1 MFGLKIDGT
10 PRTICSNLKIISSVE
25 IKKEVLEI
33 CAEHFNR
40 EIGCFHEFLMERK
53 ESKEICLVK
62 TKKSC
67 YTVEE
72 IGTEDE
78 IERRIIEDEINCE
91 LRAEDSPNWKL
102 YYNYVGCDSTASDDS
117 EKYPHIYQLIFV
129 FNTGTLD
136 EFSCALVCDLFLKIL
151 DRALKGLPLYSY
163 SHLNMYDVGSK
174 LESAITKTIS
184 NILINQTYHKTAEEI
199 YNNMLCAPCSTFN
212 FRLQED
218 ENKDMP
224 FKTKKCLFSRGDT
237 QAFLDM

>member
-1 MFGLKIDGT
+1 
-10 PRTICSNLKIISSVE
+10 
-25 IKKEVLEI
+25 
-33 CAEHFNR
+33 
-40 EIGCFHEFLMERK
+40 MEK
-53 ESKEICLVK
+53 ESKDIWLVK
-62 TKKSC
+62 MKKSS
-67 YTVEE
+67 YLVEE

-129 FNTGTLD
+129 FSTGTLD

-184 NILINQTYHKTAEEI
+184 NILINETYHKTAEEI

-212 FRLQED
+212 LDCKNMR
-218 ENKDMP
+218 
-224 FKTKKCLFSRGDT
+224 TKICHLKQRNVCFPVVTHKHS
-237 QAFLDM
+237 